1 MKLNKVFLLA
11 PVALLSLASC
21 AIINQR
27 YPIEDYFI
35 EYTQAKNH
43 KEIDDTGR
51 FNILQLSDIHMSVM
65 DNAKIHYQFM
75 KKTIDEAKA
84 IVGEDKLHLI
94 VITGDVFTF
103 ANKDTVKELCNFFE
117 SQNTP
122 WTLTF
127 GNHDEQGYFSID
139 WLTGYLTSLSNKE
152 DSNLL
157 FKDMP
162 NDDVF
167 GSANFAIN
175 LPDNHRQIIM
185 IDSNRYNYGQYYGY
199 DSIHADQI
207 DWYTRLANH
216 ARELAYLSES
226 NKPTTSLAFF
236 HIPVPEYLDAWNDAS
251 SNKNNSTFLKSRP
264 YVYNNGWPT
273 NPEPIQRNVHNDTS
287 EGSPEINTGFFE
299 TARHI
304 ELDDDAGSY
313 TKGMFVG
320 HAHTNTNCMDYRP
333 ANSLEGDDNSI
344 ALCYGVKATDRVY
357 CDEEM
362 MGGQLIHYF
371 DTPAVGSE
379 AKKGSSWFTLD
390 LIYHKYSDLKEGE

>member
-1 MKLNKVFLLA
+1 MKLNKVLFLA
-11 PVALLSLASC
+11 PVAFLSLASC
-21 AIINQR
+21 AIIRQR
-27 YPIEDYFI
+27 YKIEDYFI
-35 EYTQAKNH
+35 NYTQAKNH
-43 KEIDDTGR
+43 KEIDDTGE

-65 DNAKIHYQFM
+65 DDAKTHYKFM
-75 KKTIDEAKA
+75 QKTIDEAKA
-84 IVGEDKLHLI
+84 IVQDKLHLI

-103 ANKDTVKELCNFFE
+103 ANKDTVKELCDFFE
-117 SQNTP
+117 SQDTP

-139 WLTGYLTSLSNKE
+139 WLTGYLTSLSERNS
-152 DSNLL
+152 SNLL

-207 DWYTRLANH
+207 DWYTRVANH
-216 ARELAYLSES
+216 AREIVSLSKETS
-226 NKPTTSLAFF
+226 KAVTSLAFF
-236 HIPVPEYLDAWNDAS
+236 HIPVPEYLDAWQDAS
-251 SNKNNSTFLKSRP
+251 NNKENSTFLKGEK
-264 YVYNNGWPT
+264 YIYNNGWPE
-273 NPEPIQRNVHNDTS
+273 NPEPDIRNVHKDTS
-287 EGSPEINTGFFE
+287 EGSPKINTGFFE

-304 ELDDDAGSY
+304 ELDDNVGSY

-333 ANSLEGDDNSI
+333 SDSIEDDNNSI

-371 DTPAVGSE
+371 DSAADGSE

-390 LIYHKYSDLKEGE
+390 LIYHKYADLKDGE

>member
-1 MKLNKVFLLA
+1 MKLNKLFLLA

-21 AIINQR
+21 AIIRQR
-27 YPIEDYFI
+27 YKIEDYFI
-35 EYTQAKNH
+35 DYTQAKDD
-43 KEIDDTGR
+43 KEIEDSGE

-65 DNAKIHYQFM
+65 DDAKTHYKFM
-75 KKTIDEAKA
+75 QKTIDEAKV
-84 IVGEDKLHLI
+84 IVNDKLHLI

-103 ANKDTVKELCNFFE
+103 ANKDTVKELCDFFE

-139 WLTGYLTSLSNKE
+139 WLTGYLTALSEKE

-185 IDSNRYNYGQYYGY
+185 LDSNRYNYGEYFGY

-207 DWYTRLANH
+207 DWYTRVADH
-216 ARELAYLSES
+216 AYKIASQSSEPEKNVS
-226 NKPTTSLAFF
+226 SLAFF
-236 HIPVPEYLDAWNDAS
+236 HIPVPEYLDAYNDAVS
-251 SNKNNSTFLKSRP
+251 GDKHSTFLKSDS
-264 YVYNNGWPT
+264 YVYNNGWPEE
-273 NPEPIQRNVHNDTS
+273 PEKVTRDVHRDTS
-287 EGSPEINTGFFE
+287 EGSPKINTGFFE
-299 TARHI
+299 TARHV
-304 ELDDDAGSY
+304 ELKYNVGSY

-333 ANSLEGDDNSI
+333 ADSLDDDANSI

-357 CDEEM
+357 YDEEM
-362 MGGQLIHYF
+362 TGGQLIHYR
-371 DTPAVGSE
+371 PEAHLGSDE
-379 AKKGSSWFTLD
+379 KKGSNWFTLD
-390 LIYHKYSDLKEGE
+390 LIYHKYADLKDGE